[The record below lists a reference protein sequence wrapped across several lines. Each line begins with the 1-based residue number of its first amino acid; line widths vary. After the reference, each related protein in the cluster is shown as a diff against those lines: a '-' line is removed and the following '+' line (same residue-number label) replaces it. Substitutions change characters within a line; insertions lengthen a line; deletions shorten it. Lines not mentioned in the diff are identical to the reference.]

1 MAETVIGTVT
11 EPEEPVETETEQPSR
26 LKAFTLNHPRT
37 AKVVGFAAIA
47 AIAAATLGVMQVW
60 KNRKQNADESETDDS
75 DEPFETDTS
84 SEINT

>member
-1 MAETVIGTVT
+1 MAEPVIGTVT

-47 AIAAATLGVMQVW
+47 AATLGVMQVW

>member
-1 MAETVIGTVT
+1 MAENVIGTVT

-47 AIAAATLGVMQVW
+47 AATLGVMQVW
-60 KNRKQNADESETDDS
+60 KNRKQNADEYETDDS

>member
-47 AIAAATLGVMQVW
+47 AATLGAMQVW

-75 DEPFETDTS
+75 NEPFETDTS

>member
-1 MAETVIGTVT
+1 MAENVIGTVT

-47 AIAAATLGVMQVW
+47 AATLGVMQVW

>member
-47 AIAAATLGVMQVW
+47 AATLGVMQVW

>member
-47 AIAAATLGVMQVW
+47 AATLGVMQVW

-75 DEPFETDTS
+75 EEPFETDTS